1 MFSKRERNEGY
12 IVRLREFIEKSYG
25 LRGCGLGASERG
37 WYGEAWIVSCADG
50 KYFAKVIADTGH
62 IARYRRSFAVIGHM
76 RANGIDFISEPVPA
90 LNGGYCLDFED
101 GVIGLFR
108 FVEGV
113 HTEEYP
119 LEDLMA
125 LLARTYSVPT
135 EGPDVPREDFGLEML
150 AEAERSV
157 RMLIAAQ
164 ESSPLAKGA
173 VEAIRGCEAVFRH
186 CGERLLAAA
195 EVCRRD
201 LSGFVLTSGDVGG
214 NVIINDGRMTIIDW
228 DDMRIAPPERD
239 LWFYMQDMEQIWLI
253 ERALTACGFAWRMKP
268 ERLVYYCC
276 QRWFFYVCEYARA
289 VLAGGVIGE
298 AALQGLRAYLAEDN
312 FTYDCLAAADALK
325 LPQ

>member
-1 MFSKRERNEGY
+1 MFSKRERNADY
-12 IVRLREFIEKSYG
+12 ISRLRNFIESSYG
-25 LRGCGLGASERG
+25 LCGCELSASERG
-37 WYGEAWIVSCADG
+37 WYGEAWIVFSKDG
-50 KYFAKVIADTGH
+50 KYFAKVIADSGH
-62 IARYRRSFAVIGHM
+62 IERYRRSFAVVEHM
-76 RANGIDFISEPVPA
+76 RSNGIGFISEPVPA
-90 LNGGYCLDFED
+90 VNGRYCLDFED

-125 LLARTYSVPT
+125 LLARTYSVPI
-135 EGPDVPREDFGLEML
+135 EGVDVPREAFGVEMI

-164 ESSPLAKGA
+164 KNSALAKDA
-173 VEAIRGCEAVFRH
+173 VDAIRGCEAVFRH
-186 CGERLLAAA
+186 CEERLRAAA
-195 EVCRRD
+195 RVCRRD

-214 NVIINDGRMTIIDW
+214 NVIINGDRMTIVDW

-239 LWFYMQDMEQIWLI
+239 LWFYMQDMEQIRRI
-253 ERALTACGFAWRMKP
+253 ERALAECGFDWRMKP

-276 QRWFFYVCEYARA
+276 QRWFFYVCEYERA
-289 VLAGGVIGE
+289 ILAGGVIGE
-298 AALQGLRAYLAEDN
+298 AALQKMQAYLSKDN
-312 FTYDCLAAADALK
+312 FTYACLAAADALQ

>member
-1 MFSKRERNEGY
+1 MFSKRERDGNY
-12 IVRLREFIEKSYG
+12 IARLREFIEKGYG
-25 LRGCGLGASERG
+25 LPDCRLSASERG

-62 IARYRRSFAVIGHM
+62 IARYRKSFAVIEHL
-76 RANGIDFISEPVPA
+76 RANGIDFISEPVQS
-90 LNGGYCLDFED
+90 LKGEYCLDFED

-135 EGPDVPREDFGLEML
+135 EGVDVPREYFGLEML
-150 AEAERSV
+150 SEAEQSV
-157 RMLIAAQ
+157 RMLAAAQ
-164 ESSPLAKGA
+164 KSNPLAKDA

-186 CGERLLAAA
+186 CAERLRAAA

-201 LSGFVLTSGDVGG
+201 LTGFVLTSGDVGG

-228 DDMRIAPPERD
+228 DDMHIAPPERD
-239 LWFYMQDMEQIWLI
+239 LWFYMQDMEQIRLI
-253 ERALTACGFAWRMKP
+253 ERSLSACGFAWCMKP

-289 VLAGGVIGE
+289 VLAGGVIGT
-298 AALQGLRAYLAEDN
+298 AALEGLRAYLAEGN
-312 FTYDCLAAADALK
+312 FTYACLAAADALE